1 MVENLKNGVIFMVEC
16 SSLPLLCP
24 GGLGG
29 VNTEGNIKSYSG
41 VDLPERKKRKGN

>member
-29 VNTEGNIKSYSG
+29 VNTEGNIRCYPG
-41 VDLPERKKRKGN
+41 VECRKERKSER